1 MECSAE
7 VEINWRND
15 EYPPVVNH
23 AIETQHVKRIASQWF
38 GPEHV
43 SGDELP
49 MTASEDFA
57 YFIQEKPG
65 CFFTLGTK
73 KPGS

>member
-1 MECSAE
+1 MSEE
-7 VEINWRND
+7 
-15 EYPPVVNH
+15 
-23 AIETQHVKRIASQWF
+23 
-38 GPEHV
+38 
-43 SGDELP
+43 ELP

-73 KPGS
+73 KPGSQPRTLHTSDYDFNDDLVATGGYFWVKLIEDRLQVKILKD